1 MVDVQFVLLID
12 EVLEEWMI
20 QLWEEEVVRIEEEEE
35 EEEEVKL
42 REAGKIVE
50 EVLDP
55 LIEQTLW

>member
-1 MVDVQFVLLID
+1 MVDVQFVLLVD

-20 QLWEEEVVRIEEEEE
+20 QLWEEEVVRIEEEE

>member
-1 MVDVQFVLLID
+1 VVDVQFVLLVD

-20 QLWEEEVVRIEEEEE
+20 RLWEEVVRIEEEEE

>member
-1 MVDVQFVLLID
+1 MVDVQFVLLVD

-20 QLWEEEVVRIEEEEE
+20 RLWEEVVRIEEEE

>member
-1 MVDVQFVLLID
+1 MVDVQFVLLVD

-20 QLWEEEVVRIEEEEE
+20 RLWEEVVRIEEE